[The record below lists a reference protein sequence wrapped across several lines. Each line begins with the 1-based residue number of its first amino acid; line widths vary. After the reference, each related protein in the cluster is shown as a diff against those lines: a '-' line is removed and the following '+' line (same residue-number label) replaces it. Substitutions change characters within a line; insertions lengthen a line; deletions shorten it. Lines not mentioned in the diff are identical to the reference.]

1 MSIPFI
7 QLNDG
12 HQIPVIGFG
21 TSGVKGNSGALAVSE
36 AIKNGYRF
44 IDTAYNYENEG
55 TVGHAIKQ
63 SGVPRNELFIQ
74 SKLPGRY
81 HGYEDALDA
90 IQESL
95 YRADLEYFDL
105 YIIHWPNPKE
115 DKYVEAWRALI
126 DAQKN
131 GWIKSIGVSNFTS
144 GHIDRLI
151 DETGVT
157 PVLNQIEL
165 HPKFNQ
171 KDMREYNASKDIVTM
186 AWSPLGRLRYLKDD
200 KTINELARKYQVNIG
215 QLVLRWQVQHGNAA
229 IPLSFNGA
237 RQRGNI
243 DIFNFEISDEDM
255 KKIDDLTVSDG
266 RIDNQDPL
274 EHEEF

>member
-1 MSIPFI
+1 MSIPFV

-21 TSGVKGNSGALAVSE
+21 TSGIKGNTGVLTISE

-55 TVGHAIKQ
+55 TIGHGVRAG
-63 SGVPRNELFIQ
+63 GVPRNELFIQ

-95 YRADLEYFDL
+95 YRTGLEYFDL

-115 DKYVEAWRALI
+115 GKYVDAWKALI
-126 DAQKN
+126 QAQKN
-131 GWIKSIGVSNFTS
+131 GWVKSIGVSNFMPE
-144 GHIDRLI
+144 HIDKLI
-151 DETGVT
+151 EETGVT

-171 KDMREYNASKDIVTM
+171 QEMREYNASKDIVTM
-186 AWSPLGRLRYLKDD
+186 AWSPLGRLRYLKDEKVINDLAD
-200 KTINELARKYQVNIG
+200 KYEVNIG
-215 QLVLRWQVQHGNAA
+215 QLILRWHVQHGNVA
-229 IPLSFNGA
+229 IPLSSNGQ

-243 DIFNFEISDEDM
+243 DIFDFEISDEDM
-255 KKIDDLTVSDG
+255 KEIDSLSVSDG

>member
-1 MSIPFI
+1 MSIPFV

-21 TSGVKGNSGALAVSE
+21 TSGIKGNTGALTISE

-55 TVGHAIKQ
+55 TIGHGVRTG
-63 SGVPRNELFIQ
+63 GVPRNELFIQ

-81 HGYEDALDA
+81 HSYEDALDA

-95 YRADLEYFDL
+95 YRTGLEYFDL

-115 DKYVEAWRALI
+115 GKYVDAWKALI
-126 DAQKN
+126 QAQKN
-131 GWIKSIGVSNFTS
+131 GWVKSIGVSNFMPE
-144 GHIDRLI
+144 HIDKLI
-151 DETGVT
+151 EETGVT

-171 KDMREYNASKDIVTM
+171 QEMREYNASKDIVTM
-186 AWSPLGRLRYLKDD
+186 AWSPLGRLRYLKDEKVINDLAD
-200 KTINELARKYQVNIG
+200 KYEVNIG
-215 QLVLRWQVQHGNAA
+215 QLILRWHVQHGNVA
-229 IPLSFNGA
+229 IPLSSNGQ

-255 KKIDDLTVSDG
+255 KEIDSLSVSDG